1 MQAQNRGNLCQ
12 DGIIHGTAFGCCD
25 SFGAHTGLRGQFSL
39 AEAEA
44 AHGFTDDIIE
54 KIFEGEGHG
63 GRYNAGRHAW
73 QTKMP
78 DGFPHPAS

>member
-1 MQAQNRGNLCQ
+1 MQAQNWGNLCQ
-12 DGIIHGTAFGCCD
+12 HGIIHLTSFGCGHG
-25 SFGAHTGLRGQFSL
+25 FGAHASLCSHLSL